1 MGLGVLP
8 DKHLEH
14 VPGTSLL
21 SESGALGAD
30 LEAYEGIDQR
40 RLKHDKSGRIVLV
53 PQVSYIQPVLGDGTN
68 N

>member
-30 LEAYEGIDQR
+30 LEAYEGVDQR

-53 PQVSYIQPVLGDGTN
+53 PQVHKFYSLRWD
-68 N
+68 